1 MGIQQTASSNS
12 INLQTFETVQK
23 TEEKKAV
30 QYSSPG
36 LFSDEELVL
45 DEILS
50 VNPDEMSPIEALLCV
65 SRWKKALSGR

>member
-1 MGIQQTASSNS
+1 M
-12 INLQTFETVQK
+12 K
-23 TEEKKAV
+23 EEKKAV